1 MINGITISP
10 LKEIEVEGGNV
21 LHALKK
27 SDSSFKDFGEAYFSF
42 VNFGYVKAWKKHSKM
57 TLNLIVPVG
66 EVKFVFIDEDKN
78 SSEIIVGKSNYVRLS
93 VAHGIWFGFMGL
105 SKENNLVL
113 NIGNIIHDPQEVEK
127 ANISNFEYN
136 WSNT

>member
-42 VNFGYVKAWKKHSKM
+42 VNFGHVKAWKKHSQM

-93 VAHGIWFGFMGL
+93 VAPGIWFGFMGL

-127 ANISNFEYN
+127 ADISNFEYN
-136 WSNT
+136 WSNR

>member
-42 VNFGYVKAWKKHSKM
+42 VNFGHVKAWKKHSKM
-57 TLNLIVPVG
+57 TLNLIVPIG
-66 EVKFVFIDEDKN
+66 EVKFVFIDEPPEV
-78 SSEIIVGKSNYVRLS
+78 SPGLALSTSNPPCLPNLS
-93 VAHGIWFGFMGL
+93 M
-105 SKENNLVL
+105 
-113 NIGNIIHDPQEVEK
+113 
-127 ANISNFEYN
+127 
-136 WSNT
+136 